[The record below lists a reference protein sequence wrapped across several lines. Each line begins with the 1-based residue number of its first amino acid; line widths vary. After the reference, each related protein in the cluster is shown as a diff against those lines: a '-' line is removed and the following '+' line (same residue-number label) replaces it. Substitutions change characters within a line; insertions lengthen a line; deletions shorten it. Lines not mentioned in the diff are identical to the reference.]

1 MGILDALLT
10 GDASALNDSAT
21 TMQVAGQLVKAGG
34 FFQYGTGQREAAD
47 FAATQYRQQAS
58 DAEAAGQRSAWSAD
72 LASKYI
78 ASKALAAAA
87 ASGGGAS
94 DPTVVSVMSRIAGE
108 GAYRQATALYQG
120 ADKARLLN
128 MEAEATEYGGGL
140 AERQSMFA
148 GLAGLAVGAGELA
161 RGGAKARDIAARSNN
176 LLTSQGAGSTLLS
189 RFGGAGM
196 PTGYRVDATPMNFY
210 N

>member
-10 GDASALNDSAT
+10 GNVGALNDSAS
-21 TMQVAGQLVKAGG
+21 TMEVAGRLFQAGS
-34 FFQYGTGQREAAD
+34 FFQYGTGQREAAN
-47 FAATQYRQQAS
+47 FAATQYRQQAD

-72 LASKYI
+72 QTTKYI
-78 ASKALAAAA
+78 MSKALAAAA
-87 ASGGGAS
+87 AGGGGAS

-128 MEAEATEYGGGL
+128 MQAEATEYGGAL
-140 AERQSMFA
+140 AERQSVFA
-148 GLAGLAVGAGELA
+148 GLAGLAVGAGELV
-161 RGGAKARDIAARSNN
+161 RGGAKARDIAVRTGN

-189 RFGGAGM
+189 RFGGAGG
-196 PTGYRVDATPMNFY
+196 PTGYRMDATPNNFY